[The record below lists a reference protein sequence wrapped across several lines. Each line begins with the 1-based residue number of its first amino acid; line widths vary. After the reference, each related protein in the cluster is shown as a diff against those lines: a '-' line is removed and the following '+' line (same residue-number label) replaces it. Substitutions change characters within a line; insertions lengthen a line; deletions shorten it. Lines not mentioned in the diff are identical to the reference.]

1 MEFLKQNAGKLGL
14 IAVLLVAAIAVFTL
28 GGDGGP
34 ARSSTVQFV
43 CVATGEI
50 FWLERKPRTLPV
62 ENPNTGQKTLVP
74 CHESEDGT
82 LSVSRRNHGLIG
94 QLDKD
99 GVNQHVDPETLVV
112 RPAP

>member
-1 MEFLKQNAGKLGL
+1 MEFLKANAGKLSL
-14 IAVLLVAAIAVFTL
+14 VAVLLLVAIAFF
-28 GGDGGP
+28 GFGAGGGP
-34 ARSSTVQFV
+34 SRSGKVQFV

-62 ENPNTGQKTLVP
+62 ENPETGQKTLVP
-74 CHESEDGT
+74 CYENEDGGI
-82 LSVSRRNHGLIG
+82 SVSRRNYGLIG

-99 GVNQHVDPETLVV
+99 GVNQCVDPKTLIV